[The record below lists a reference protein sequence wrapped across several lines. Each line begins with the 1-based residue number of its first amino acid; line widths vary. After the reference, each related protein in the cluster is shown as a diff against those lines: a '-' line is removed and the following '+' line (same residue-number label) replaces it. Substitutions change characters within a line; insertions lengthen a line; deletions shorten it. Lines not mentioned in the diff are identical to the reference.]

1 MESGGVA
8 ECELPC
14 VDDDVAMAPMQRGP
28 QCPLEERGTG
38 HVQFTNDDDMVGT
51 TRPWAHAEASRVT
64 RRGPEVARRRTSVHA
79 PSTRQRSP
87 ERALPGR
94 RRSAAWLM
102 VLTKADIS
110 DAMRRKANF

>member
-8 ECELPC
+8 EGELPC
-14 VDDDVAMAPMQRGP
+14 VDDDVAMAPMHRGP

-79 PSTRQRSP
+79 PRLVNAHRRELSP
-87 ERALPGR
+87 GGEEPPHG
-94 RRSAAWLM
+94 
-102 VLTKADIS
+102 
-110 DAMRRKANF
+110 